1 MKLTLYTGQTQ
12 LNREKNIILDLNSQL
27 SIWQIMK
34 LKKKDFGQYLL
45 KRFCVYIS
53 EGEIKDVLNTSSA
66 LDS

>member
-27 SIWQIMK
+27 SIRQIMK
-34 LKKKDFGQYLL
+34 KKNDFGQYLL